1 MFDEEKH
8 RTHNST
14 YTQVGVQCFFES
26 EVLNPSSVFLMKFS
40 AKNPHLRVAAKRYK
54 QAYDDPYNHRADTK
68 TTRLL
73 TSKQTFGRPILC

>member
-14 YTQVGVQCFFES
+14 YTQVGVQYFFES

-40 AKNPHLRVAAKRYK
+40 AKNPHLRVAAKRYAQGK
-54 QAYDDPYNHRADTK
+54 KTK
-68 TTRLL
+68 THTKR
-73 TSKQTFGRPILC
+73 KI

>member
-40 AKNPHLRVAAKRYK
+40 AKNPHLRVAAKRYL
-54 QAYDDPYNHRADTK
+54 QV
-68 TTRLL
+68 
-73 TSKQTFGRPILC
+73 

>member
-14 YTQVGVQCFFES
+14 YTQVGVQYFFES

-40 AKNPHLRVAAKRYK
+40 AKNPHLRVAAKRY
-54 QAYDDPYNHRADTK
+54 
-68 TTRLL
+68 RLWY
-73 TSKQTFGRPILC
+73 

>member
-40 AKNPHLRVAAKRYK
+40 AKNPHLRVAAKRCAQYRK
-54 QAYDDPYNHRADTK
+54 AVFNRN
-68 TTRLL
+68 
-73 TSKQTFGRPILC
+73 FGLKIQITLASTPLNFKN